1 MKKVTVTISIVLMT
15 SIFLVSS
22 CTTDQ
27 TTTTQENE
35 VTTSQYTE
43 QSTSPAKLKTI
54 DLNILSYSSYIEYGS
69 YRSFSS
75 GKDYQGDFLHII
87 GEVQNPSSLSVQ
99 FDNDNV
105 KATFYDATGSVV
117 DVDFI
122 LRYRFSFAD
131 EVIIPPM
138 GNWPFRLTLLDEE
151 ASESVA
157 SYEISARARETR
169 ERPLQVEV
177 LNFGMFSNG
186 SRKLV
191 GEVENTTS
199 DNIETRIIAIF
210 YDETGSVIAA
220 DIILPSA
227 VLRPSEKG
235 PFWLS
240 PLPKEALGEIERC
253 ELIAKYE
260 ISTEVC
266 YREFEILN
274 VVHEEGPDWKWDT
287 LTGKVRNTGNQSCTS
302 VWVYAIFYNAE
313 GNVIDWGLSDVEPT
327 QLEPGDIGTFEL
339 IAPSSPWQMP
349 NYALLVVVTLPS

>member
-1 MKKVTVTISIVLMT
+1 MNKVIAVVASVVLMAMT
-15 SIFLVSS
+15 FLVTS
-22 CTTDQ
+22 CVTNQ
-27 TTTTQENE
+27 TSTTQQTEA
-35 VTTSQYTE
+35 TTSQYTG
-43 QSTSPAKLKTI
+43 QSTIPPKLKTI
-54 DLNILSYSSYIEYGS
+54 DLNIPSYSSYIEYGN

-105 KATFYDATGSVV
+105 KATFYDAVGSVV

-199 DNIETRIIAIF
+199 DNIELRIIATF
-210 YDETGSVIAA
+210 YDETGTVIAA
-220 DIILPSA
+220 DIISSSR
-227 VLRPSEKG
+227 VLRPGEKG

-240 PLPKEALGEIERC
+240 HLPEEAPGQIERC

-266 YREFEILN
+266 YREFEVLN
-274 VVHEEGPDWKWDT
+274 LVHEEGPEWSWDT
-287 LTGKVRNTGNQSCTS
+287 LAGEVRNVGNQSCTS
-302 VWVYAIFYNAE
+302 VYVYATFYDAE
-313 GNVIDWGLSDVEPT
+313 GNVIASHSSVVDPVP
-327 QLEPGDIGTFEL
+327 LESGEIGTFEL
-339 IAPSSPWQMP
+339 RAPSPPWQMP
-349 NYALLVVVTLPS
+349 NYYLLVVSSS